1 MMLEN
6 KAQEEAIHTVNKQM
20 LVIACPGSGKTD
32 NIASKDPL
40 YGDRSWN

>member
-6 KAQEEAIHTVNKQM
+6 KAQEEAIHTVNKQV
-20 LVIACPGSGKTD
+20 LVIACPGSGKTTTLLQK
-32 NIASKDPL
+32 NPL

>member
-6 KAQEEAIHTVNKQM
+6 KAQEEAIHTVNKQV
-20 LVIACPGSGKTD
+20 LVIAWSGIRKDD
-32 NIASKDPL
+32 NIASKNPL